1 MCPIRRRLLFW
12 SIVIA
17 VMVTL
22 CGAVC
27 VMLDAAYEHGGLN
40 TSHYF
45 KEQGFYPWEDGAA
58 RLGTLS

>member
-1 MCPIRRRLLFW
+1 M
-12 SIVIA
+12 IA

-45 KEQGFYPWEDGAA
+45 NGRVSAA
-58 RLGTLS
+58 L